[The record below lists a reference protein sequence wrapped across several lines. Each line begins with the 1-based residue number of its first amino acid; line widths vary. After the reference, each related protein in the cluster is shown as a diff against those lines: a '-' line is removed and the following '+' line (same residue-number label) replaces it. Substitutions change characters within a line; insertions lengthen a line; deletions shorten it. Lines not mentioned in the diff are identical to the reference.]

1 MLKLIASA
9 DRAWGI
15 GLGQSLLFRI
25 PEDMGWF
32 KSHTM
37 GKTVLLGRKT
47 LESFPGGRPLPDRR
61 HIVLTRG
68 ELPPHPQITVCATV
82 EQALALAEGKEVWVI
97 GGEQIYSAF
106 LPHCAEAYITRV
118 DALRQADR
126 HLPNLDALPDWY
138 LAQAGQWKESG
149 GLRFRFCRYVR
160 REDAG
165 CLLFPN
171 RDF

>member
-15 GLGQSLLFRI
+15 GLGQSLLFHI
-25 PEDMGWF
+25 PEDMRWF
-32 KSHTM
+32 KSHTV

-68 ELPPHPQITVCATV
+68 ELPPHPQVIFCATV
-82 EQALALAEGKEVWVI
+82 EQALALAEGEEVWVI
-97 GGEQIYSAF
+97 GGEQIYNAF
-106 LPHCAEAYITRV
+106 LPYCAEAYITQV
-118 DALRQADR
+118 DAQCEADR
-126 HLPNLDALPDWY
+126 YLPNLDVLPDWC
-138 LAQAGQWKESG
+138 LAEAAPWQESG

-160 REDAG
+160 IKD
-165 CLLFPN
+165 
-171 RDF
+171 

>member
-15 GLGQSLLFRI
+15 GLGQSLLFHI
-25 PEDMGWF
+25 PEDMRWF
-32 KSHTM
+32 KSHTV

-47 LESFPGGRPLPDRR
+47 LESFPGGRPLPERR

-68 ELPPHPQITVCATV
+68 ELPPHPQVIPCATV

-106 LPHCAEAYITRV
+106 LPHCDEAYITKV
-118 DALRQADR
+118 DALCKADR

-138 LAQAGQWKESG
+138 LAQATPWQESG

-160 REDAG
+160 IKD
-165 CLLFPN
+165 
-171 RDF
+171 